1 MSQRRVL
8 EPEVVSA
15 ARGMPET
22 EPDRDA
28 VREQLER
35 ILANP
40 LFTHSK
46 RYPLLLRWVVER
58 ALEGRASQLKERTLG
73 VEVFGRDPD
82 YDTNTDPV
90 VRITAGE
97 IRKRIAQYYHEPG
110 RENEIRIDLPTG
122 CYVPEFHKPA
132 TLEPPVALEARPNPQ
147 FAPAPAAAAEPAR
160 TPKLLK
166 HWYWWAL
173 AVLPMTGLGF
183 WLLSATPSERFW
195 RPFWDS
201 STPTLLCIGGAGVA
215 RDGPAG
221 QPPAPISVIDQIHRE
236 YVAFSDATTLS
247 RISGVFQAR
256 NRPYSMRIGPL
267 TTFAD
272 LRNAPVVL
280 VGGFNNWWTMRLLD
294 QLRFSM
300 TRDRETRVQWISD
313 RVHPEKR
320 DWVVNP
326 NTPNLQLSDD
336 YAIVSR
342 VLDPTTERMVVV
354 AAGLLQYGTI
364 AAGEFLSDPRHINA
378 LSKVAP
384 RNWEHMNM
392 QVVIGTKVV
401 NGNSGPPQILA
412 THFW

>member
-8 EPEVVSA
+8 EPELA
-15 ARGMPET
+15 TATRGMPET
-22 EPDRDA
+22 EADREA
-28 VREQLER
+28 IREQLER
-35 ILANP
+35 ILADP

-46 RYPLLLRWVVER
+46 RYPLLLRSVVER

-110 RENEIRIDLPTG
+110 REGEIRIDLPCG
-122 CYVPEFHKPA
+122 CYVPEFHKP
-132 TLEPPVALEARPNPQ
+132 TVLEPPVPHEVRPSPE
-147 FAPAPAAAAEPAR
+147 FAPAPAVAVEPVR

-166 HWYWWAL
+166 HWYWSAL
-173 AVLPMTGLGF
+173 AILPLTGLGF

-201 STPTLLCIGGAGVA
+201 SAPTLLCIGGAGVA
-215 RDGPAG
+215 RDVPTV
-221 QPPAPISVIDQIHRE
+221 PPSVPLTVTDQIHRE

-247 RISGVFQAR
+247 RISGIFQAR

-272 LRNAPVVL
+272 LRNGPVVL

-300 TRDRETRVQWISD
+300 VRDRETRVQWISD
-313 RVHPEKR
+313 RLNPNKR
-320 DWVVNP
+320 DWLVNP
-326 NTPNLQLSDD
+326 GTPNLQLSDD

-354 AAGLLQYGTI
+354 AAGLLQYGTL

-378 LSKVAP
+378 LSKMAP
-384 RNWEHMNM
+384 RNWERMNM

>member
-8 EPEVVSA
+8 EPEMVTA
-15 ARGMPET
+15 TRGMPET

-132 TLEPPVALEARPNPQ
+132 TLEPPVPTEAKPSPQ

-166 HWYWWAL
+166 HWYWSAL